1 MQFPHSAPELSENE
15 LLAISRIVYRESGIN
30 LPPGKSAMVRTRL
43 AKRLRTLAF
52 SSFSDYSAYLLS
64 DEGRA
69 EIPKLISALT
79 TNVSH
84 FFREMHHFDALVD
97 LVQTRV
103 EPNGSGKEFRIWS
116 AGCATGQE
124 PVSIAI
130 ALLKTSIPQKHR
142 VKVLATD
149 IDAEALGFAEA
160 GRYPRH
166 MWQGLSERDLAV
178 YFDRKDQDASVRREV
193 SDLIHY
199 KRLNLMDAWPMKSRF
214 DAIFCRNVVI
224 YFDAETKARIFRRFH
239 SQMIAGSRLFLGHS
253 ERMSEENKDLYEK
266 VGITTYRPRTSQPRS
281 HPCQ

>member
-1 MQFPHSAPELSENE
+1 MQFSHSAPELTDSE

-43 AKRLRTLAF
+43 AKRLRSLAF

-64 DEGRA
+64 DDGHT

-97 LVQTRV
+97 LLKTRV
-103 EPNGSGKEFRIWS
+103 KANGNGTEIRIWS

-124 PVSIAI
+124 PISIAI
-130 ALLKTSIPQKHR
+130 ALLKTSIPQKYR

-149 IDAEALGFAEA
+149 IDAEALSFAEA

-166 MWQGLSERDLAV
+166 MWQGLSERDLAD
-178 YFDRKDQDASVRREV
+178 YFDCTDQDASVRREV

-199 KRLNLMDAWPMKSRF
+199 KQLNLMDAWPMKSKF

-239 SQMIAGSRLFLGHS
+239 SQMISGGHLFLGHS
-253 ERMSEENKDLYEK
+253 ERMSEENRDLYEK
-266 VGITTYRPRTSQPRS
+266 VGITTYLPRTSQPRS